1 MKKLLKLKEWLTL
14 PDAAR
19 HLSLVFEEEVT
30 EADLLRFALD
40 GHLQL
45 SVRFVNS
52 ATARPGKLVSLREA
66 KCEVVPSLV
75 GEGEVHLYRGPVL
88 SSNGAETDVIELE
101 DSLLQLEGVYDL
113 PLYGSERLDIEHAYQ
128 QLTGGPSV
136 TSVGLDGAFVVG
148 RSGSVFQ
155 LQESYEN
162 NQFKA
167 GSKASLEKIKAHIHA
182 NGLSPEEADSLLMR
196 HREDRTK
203 YLDERKLR
211 PAVEDYYPTSLP
223 DDAVWVVRTEAL
235 RRLEESVDDESAKD
249 RKLSTTER
257 NTLLKLV
264 IGMAIDGYGYNPK
277 SLRSDVPKRIS
288 DDLATNEIYVS
299 DDTIRRWLKAASEV
313 L

>member
-30 EADLLRFALD
+30 EADLLRFAFD
-40 GHLQL
+40 AHLQL
-45 SVRFVNS
+45 SVRFVNP
-52 ATARPGKLVSLREA
+52 ATARPGKLVPIKEA
-66 KCEVVPSLV
+66 ECEVVPSLV
-75 GEGEVHLYRGPVL
+75 GEGEVPLYKGPVL
-88 SSNGAETDVIELE
+88 SSNGVETDVIELE
-101 DSLLQLEGVYDL
+101 NSLVKLEGVYDL

-128 QLTGGPSV
+128 QFTGGPLV
-136 TSVGLDGAFVVG
+136 TSVGLDGAFVIG
-148 RSGSVFQ
+148 QSGQVFQ

-162 NQFKA
+162 NEFKA
-167 GSKASLEKIKAHIHA
+167 GSKAALEKIKAHIHA
-182 NGLSPEEADSLLMR
+182 SGLSPEEADSLLMR

-203 YLDERKLR
+203 YLDERKLN

-223 DDAVWVVRTEAL
+223 EDAVWVVRTEAL
-235 RRLEESVDDESAKD
+235 KALEEQVDDESAKE

-264 IGMAIDGYGYNPK
+264 IGMAIGVYGYNPK
-277 SLRSDVPKRIS
+277 SSRSDVPKRIS
-288 DDLATNEIYVS
+288 NDLAVHGIHVS
-299 DDTIRRWLKAASEV
+299 DDTIRSWLKSASEV